1 MEFLGRSVKKEFKGF
16 GVFSGTVRSYDA
28 SSGLFEIVY
37 ENGGSEELEF
47 AEVASLFEGREE
59 ASAASELPHE
69 KPRLGRKTKKRRRIE
84 RMCEVR
90 SSSGNLL
97 NTPEEDLR
105 ETVGTCGNLH
115 GNGNLNDGFVRIL
128 EMGHR
133 FGGNL
138 RENVEV
144 NLNLNINIEQSLEN
158 ASGFG
163 VDLKESV
170 SVSGNVNGKDNL
182 KDGFDLNAGLNVNE
196 QEVYLKDGCDTRVK
210 SEESPRKRD
219 CIDLNLDVSGDFD
232 ENLTEANLGY
242 SVSGNQK
249 KNCDF
254 DLNLEV
260 CEDIKDPDGDDGVE
274 FRVSNSSRIE
284 ETQKKEIAGDV
295 EEKCEEDGVAKG
307 SLEKLNSDINDS
319 NSKQEDVSGS
329 LEATV
334 GDVSL
339 VLAEGLEKEIG
350 VCSQDLKAHRSL
362 GFLDDSCIKDRGSM
376 EVQLE
381 DGLSEAGA
389 TVVHGDQ
396 GGLGSPCT
404 QGSSR
409 RKRRR
414 QADNLKSIT
423 ETVLRRS
430 SRRGSAQNRVAYSFQ
445 DPLSSS
451 PAVSVV
457 TEEMAAIS
465 GCEAS
470 ENTSVLPPKP
480 QLPPSSQNLNLDD
493 IPVLDLFSVYACLR
507 SFSTLLFLSPFEL
520 EDFVTAL
527 KCKSPST
534 LFDCIHLSILQ
545 TLRKHLEYLSN
556 EGSESASDCLRSL
569 NWDLLDLI
577 TWPIFMAEYLLIHGS
592 ELKPGFDI
600 SRLKLFRTDYYKQPA
615 SVKVEVLRC
624 LSDDMIEVEAIR
636 SELSRRSL
644 IAEPDMVFDRSMN
657 LDVYKKRRVTAD
669 VSVGSCLTEEIVEDT
684 TDWNSDDCCLCKM
697 DGNLICCDG
706 CPAAY
711 HSKCVGISSDLLPE
725 GDWYCPEC
733 AIDRCKPWM
742 KHQKSPRGAE
752 LLGIDPHGR
761 LFFSSCG
768 YLLVSESR
776 DTESAFSYY
785 HRNDLSVV
793 IEVLKTSDIFYS
805 GILMA
810 LYKHWDIPL
819 NLKGASNFDS
829 RNHSLCSDIL
839 TKRQSLAILMPLA
852 PLTSS
857 DGNTIKKETDNMKV
871 EENPTSGCS
880 DHLGS
885 KFSKSVNVLGS
896 MNASES
902 PYITLEGSVG
912 ATQTCV
918 DIQNYQ
924 NHGTRDSNRSAEFLH
939 RSQMQGKRS
948 RFGDS
953 SLASTSID
961 VRRESNLES
970 TGPRQYSS
978 AITTRKGDTLHTNC
992 GIGYTNYYGFAQT
1005 ASLVAEELMRKSLDK
1020 IDENSLLSEED
1031 IISTQMKAILK
1042 KSTKFCWPNIKNQNV
1057 NARKEK
1063 CGWCFSCK
1071 YPTDER
1077 DCLFNTCL
1085 GPVQEGSKND
1095 VFGLQSKKNRKG
1107 HLVDVICHVLSIED
1121 RLHGLLLG
1129 PWLNQNHIKY
1139 WHKSILKASDL
1150 VSIKTLLLALESNL
1164 HPLALSTE
1172 WSRHVDSVITVG
1184 SASHVVNSSLRASS
1198 KHGISRKRVRPSEPE
1213 SNPSSNASSG
1223 LSTFWWR
1230 GGRISRRVFNWKVLP
1245 CSLASKAARQAGCTK
1260 IPGILYPEN
1269 SEYAKRS
1276 RYVAWRAAVE
1286 TASSVEQLAFQ
1297 VRELDTNIKWDDIE
1311 NSHSLPALDKQSV
1324 KSIRL
1329 FKKVIIRR
1337 KCTEGEVVKYLLD
1350 FGKRRAI
1357 PDIVKR
1363 HGSLVEKS
1371 SSERKTYWLAECYVP
1386 LHLLKNFEEKRLARK
1401 SFEMKSAELLDCRV
1415 KKRSPQKRGFS
1426 YLFSKAERSEYYQCG
1441 HCNKDVLIRE
1451 ALSCLYCKGFFHKRH
1466 VRKSA
1471 GVTAEC
1477 TYTCHQCHDGT
1488 RAKIDPKRR
1497 KTGTKGGKLLSQK
1510 NKKVSKDCRSVRLKC
1525 RKKTSKGGQ
1534 IRSQNSKKALVVVP
1548 LRRSPRKAKCLTLQN
1563 KKRGGRRK
1571 AKQIKSRKSYKKSKR
1586 SSSWRKK
1593 RTHVYQSYWL
1603 NGLLLSRKPN
1613 DERVMHFREKNI
1625 LVPSDNLS
1633 LILDQPKCH
1642 LCCEAGCASTLS
1654 YILCET
1660 CGEWFHGDAFG
1671 LTLENIDKLIGFR
1684 CHICRKRDPPICPH
1698 LLTVK
1703 TDVSQLVEAQGN
1715 ALVECNDEESSAV
1728 SPLSEIVCN

>member
-196 QEVYLKDGCDTRVK
+196 EEVYLKDGCDTRVK

-805 GILMA
+805 GIL
-810 LYKHWDIPL
+810 
-819 NLKGASNFDS
+819 
-829 RNHSLCSDIL
+829 
-839 TKRQSLAILMPLA
+839 
-852 PLTSS
+852 
-857 DGNTIKKETDNMKV
+857 
-871 EENPTSGCS
+871 
-880 DHLGS
+880 
-885 KFSKSVNVLGS
+885 
-896 MNASES
+896 
-902 PYITLEGSVG
+902 
-912 ATQTCV
+912 
-918 DIQNYQ
+918 
-924 NHGTRDSNRSAEFLH
+924 
-939 RSQMQGKRS
+939 
-948 RFGDS
+948 
-953 SLASTSID
+953 
-961 VRRESNLES
+961 
-970 TGPRQYSS
+970 
-978 AITTRKGDTLHTNC
+978 
-992 GIGYTNYYGFAQT
+992 
-1005 ASLVAEELMRKSLDK
+1005 
-1020 IDENSLLSEED
+1020 
-1031 IISTQMKAILK
+1031 
-1042 KSTKFCWPNIKNQNV
+1042 
-1057 NARKEK
+1057 
-1063 CGWCFSCK
+1063 
-1071 YPTDER
+1071 
-1077 DCLFNTCL
+1077 
-1085 GPVQEGSKND
+1085 
-1095 VFGLQSKKNRKG
+1095 
-1107 HLVDVICHVLSIED
+1107 
-1121 RLHGLLLG
+1121 
-1129 PWLNQNHIKY
+1129 
-1139 WHKSILKASDL
+1139 
-1150 VSIKTLLLALESNL
+1150 
-1164 HPLALSTE
+1164 
-1172 WSRHVDSVITVG
+1172 
-1184 SASHVVNSSLRASS
+1184 
-1198 KHGISRKRVRPSEPE
+1198 
-1213 SNPSSNASSG
+1213 
-1223 LSTFWWR
+1223 
-1230 GGRISRRVFNWKVLP
+1230 
-1245 CSLASKAARQAGCTK
+1245 
-1260 IPGILYPEN
+1260 YPEN

-1571 AKQIKSRKSYKKSKR
+1571 AKQIKSRKSYKKPKR

>member
-805 GILMA
+805 GIL
-810 LYKHWDIPL
+810 
-819 NLKGASNFDS
+819 
-829 RNHSLCSDIL
+829 
-839 TKRQSLAILMPLA
+839 
-852 PLTSS
+852 
-857 DGNTIKKETDNMKV
+857 
-871 EENPTSGCS
+871 
-880 DHLGS
+880 
-885 KFSKSVNVLGS
+885 
-896 MNASES
+896 
-902 PYITLEGSVG
+902 
-912 ATQTCV
+912 
-918 DIQNYQ
+918 
-924 NHGTRDSNRSAEFLH
+924 
-939 RSQMQGKRS
+939 
-948 RFGDS
+948 
-953 SLASTSID
+953 
-961 VRRESNLES
+961 
-970 TGPRQYSS
+970 
-978 AITTRKGDTLHTNC
+978 
-992 GIGYTNYYGFAQT
+992 
-1005 ASLVAEELMRKSLDK
+1005 
-1020 IDENSLLSEED
+1020 
-1031 IISTQMKAILK
+1031 
-1042 KSTKFCWPNIKNQNV
+1042 
-1057 NARKEK
+1057 
-1063 CGWCFSCK
+1063 
-1071 YPTDER
+1071 
-1077 DCLFNTCL
+1077 
-1085 GPVQEGSKND
+1085 
-1095 VFGLQSKKNRKG
+1095 
-1107 HLVDVICHVLSIED
+1107 
-1121 RLHGLLLG
+1121 
-1129 PWLNQNHIKY
+1129 
-1139 WHKSILKASDL
+1139 
-1150 VSIKTLLLALESNL
+1150 
-1164 HPLALSTE
+1164 
-1172 WSRHVDSVITVG
+1172 
-1184 SASHVVNSSLRASS
+1184 
-1198 KHGISRKRVRPSEPE
+1198 
-1213 SNPSSNASSG
+1213 
-1223 LSTFWWR
+1223 
-1230 GGRISRRVFNWKVLP
+1230 
-1245 CSLASKAARQAGCTK
+1245 
-1260 IPGILYPEN
+1260 YPEN

-1571 AKQIKSRKSYKKSKR
+1571 AKQIKSRKSYKKPKR

-1703 TDVSQLVEAQGN
+1703 TDVSRLVEAQGN

>member
-37 ENGGSEELEF
+37 EDGGSEELEF

-805 GILMA
+805 GIL
-810 LYKHWDIPL
+810 
-819 NLKGASNFDS
+819 
-829 RNHSLCSDIL
+829 
-839 TKRQSLAILMPLA
+839 
-852 PLTSS
+852 
-857 DGNTIKKETDNMKV
+857 
-871 EENPTSGCS
+871 
-880 DHLGS
+880 
-885 KFSKSVNVLGS
+885 
-896 MNASES
+896 
-902 PYITLEGSVG
+902 
-912 ATQTCV
+912 
-918 DIQNYQ
+918 
-924 NHGTRDSNRSAEFLH
+924 
-939 RSQMQGKRS
+939 
-948 RFGDS
+948 
-953 SLASTSID
+953 
-961 VRRESNLES
+961 
-970 TGPRQYSS
+970 
-978 AITTRKGDTLHTNC
+978 
-992 GIGYTNYYGFAQT
+992 
-1005 ASLVAEELMRKSLDK
+1005 
-1020 IDENSLLSEED
+1020 
-1031 IISTQMKAILK
+1031 
-1042 KSTKFCWPNIKNQNV
+1042 
-1057 NARKEK
+1057 
-1063 CGWCFSCK
+1063 
-1071 YPTDER
+1071 
-1077 DCLFNTCL
+1077 
-1085 GPVQEGSKND
+1085 
-1095 VFGLQSKKNRKG
+1095 
-1107 HLVDVICHVLSIED
+1107 
-1121 RLHGLLLG
+1121 
-1129 PWLNQNHIKY
+1129 
-1139 WHKSILKASDL
+1139 
-1150 VSIKTLLLALESNL
+1150 
-1164 HPLALSTE
+1164 
-1172 WSRHVDSVITVG
+1172 
-1184 SASHVVNSSLRASS
+1184 
-1198 KHGISRKRVRPSEPE
+1198 
-1213 SNPSSNASSG
+1213 
-1223 LSTFWWR
+1223 
-1230 GGRISRRVFNWKVLP
+1230 
-1245 CSLASKAARQAGCTK
+1245 
-1260 IPGILYPEN
+1260 YPEN

-1571 AKQIKSRKSYKKSKR
+1571 AKQIKSRKSYKKPKR